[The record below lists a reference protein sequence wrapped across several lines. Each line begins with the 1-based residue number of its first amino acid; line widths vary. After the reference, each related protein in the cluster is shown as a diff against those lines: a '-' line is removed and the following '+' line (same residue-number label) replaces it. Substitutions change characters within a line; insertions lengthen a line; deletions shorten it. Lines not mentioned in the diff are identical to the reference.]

1 MTSYS
6 RNPAYEKGHSVTYCT
21 CQHERADGRLT
32 RRATLQAAAGAL
44 AAALLNGPAPGR
56 STSAQES
63 PLTALPAD
71 LTGATPLRLTGALL
85 AEFEAYIAGQLDG
98 LEVPGAA
105 VVVVQDGEVVLLQ
118 GYGVREWGKAEPVTA
133 DTLLRIGS
141 ITKSFS
147 SLLAS
152 TLIDTGLVSWD
163 TPLVDLLPGFAVAD
177 AELTPR
183 LTLRDAFCACTGVP
197 RRDLEFMFR
206 AHDLTAEQ
214 VVATMAQLPLT
225 APFGEVFQYSNQ
237 MVAAGGFA
245 AALADGGSPHA
256 LSESYAVALRDRV
269 LNPLEMTRT
278 TLSLAEVVADGD
290 YAIPHAP
297 DLENTPIPL
306 SPMVDDAWIA
316 PVAPTGGL
324 WSTAREM
331 AAYLHME
338 LAHGLTSSG
347 ERVVS
352 SENLEITWQPGVPM
366 IFGDVTPA
374 LFKSATSS
382 YGLAWEA
389 GNYGGLRLISHPGFT
404 YGFNALIS
412 FLPDA
417 GIGIATLTNRDGAG
431 SKLTQALQFR
441 LFELVFSQPAIIDP
455 LVDAALAGEAKA
467 RAALPGLLGTLS
479 EDTVTPYLGDYANPD
494 LGPMSLSLQE
504 GKLLFTT
511 AGARSALLP
520 LRDAAGEVTEYIFVD
535 PPWASNPPGCSVAI
549 VTSDDQRPEVAITM
563 PGDGDEGLI
572 TYVYTQFAAS
582 EATPAP

>member
-1 MTSYS
+1 VRDASDRS
-6 RNPAYEKGHSVTYCT
+6 
-21 CQHERADGRLT
+21 LT
-32 RRATLQAAAGAL
+32 RRKSLQIAAGAL
-44 AAALLNGPAPGR
+44 AASLLSGAAQRRSAL
-56 STSAQES
+56 AQES
-63 PLTALPAD
+63 PRPALPAD
-71 LTGATPLRLTGALL
+71 LTGATPRPLTGALL
-85 AEFEAYIAGQLDG
+85 AEFEAYIAGWLTE

-105 VVVVQDGEVVLLQ
+105 VVVVQNSEVVLQQ
-118 GYGVREWGKAEPVTA
+118 GYGVREWGKGEPVTA

-141 ITKSFS
+141 VTKSFS
-147 SLLAS
+147 SLLAA
-152 TLIDTGLVSWD
+152 TLIDDGLVSWD
-163 TPLVDLLPGFAVAD
+163 TPLVDLLPGFAIAD
-177 AELTPR
+177 ADLTGQ

-206 AHDLTAEQ
+206 ANALTAEQ
-214 VVATMAQLPLT
+214 VVATMAHLPLT
-225 APFGEVFQYSNQ
+225 APFGEVFQYNNQ
-237 MVAAGGFA
+237 MVATGGFA
-245 AALADGGSPHA
+245 AALADGGSPLA

-269 LNPLEMTRT
+269 LNPLGMTRT
-278 TLSLAEVVADGD
+278 TLSLQDVVADGD

-297 DLENTPIPL
+297 DLENAPVPL

-331 AAYLHME
+331 AAYLQME
-338 LAHGLTSSG
+338 LAHGVAPSG

-352 SENLEITWQPGVPM
+352 AENLETTWQPGVPM

-382 YGLAWEA
+382 YGLAWEV
-389 GNYGGLRLISHPGFT
+389 GSYGGLRLISHPGFT
-404 YGFNALIS
+404 YGFNALVS

-455 LVDAALAGEAKA
+455 LVDAALTGEAEA
-467 RAALPGLLGTLS
+467 RAAIPGQLGTIS
-479 EDTVTPYLGDYANPD
+479 VDTVTPYLGEYANPD
-494 LGPMSLSLQE
+494 LGPMSLSLQD
-504 GKLLFTT
+504 GKLIFTT

-520 LRDAAGEVTEYIFVD
+520 LPNDAGEATEYIFVD
-535 PPWASNPPGCSVAI
+535 PPWASNPPGRSI
-549 VTSDDQRPEVAITM
+549 SLVTSDDQRPEVTITI
-563 PGDGDEGLI
+563 PGDGDEGLV
-572 TYVYTQFAAS
+572 TYVYAQFAVS

>member
-1 MTSYS
+1 
-6 RNPAYEKGHSVTYCT
+6 VTNCT
-21 CQHERADGRLT
+21 CRHDRADRQLT
-32 RRATLQAAAGAL
+32 RRTTLQAAAGAL
-44 AAALLNGPAPGR
+44 AAALLTRPAEGW
-56 STSAQES
+56 SASAQES

-71 LTGATPLRLTGALL
+71 LAGATPLRLTGALL
-85 AEFEAYIAGQLDG
+85 AEFETYIADWLTA

-105 VVVVQDGEVVLLQ
+105 VVVVQDGEVVLQQ

-141 ITKSFS
+141 VTKSFS
-147 SLLAS
+147 SRLAG
-152 TLIDTGLVSWD
+152 TLIDAGLVSWD

-177 AELTPR
+177 AELTAQ
-183 LTLRDAFCACTGVP
+183 LTLRDAFCACTGIP

-206 AHDLTAEQ
+206 ANDLTAEQ
-214 VVATMAQLPLT
+214 VVATMAQLPVT

-245 AALADGGSPHA
+245 AALADGGSPHT

-269 LNPLEMTRT
+269 LNPLGMTRT
-278 TLSLAEVVADGD
+278 TLSLQDVVADGD

-297 DLENTPIPL
+297 DLENTPVPL
-306 SPMVDDAWIA
+306 SPMVDDAWIT
-316 PVAPTGGL
+316 PVGPTGGL

-331 AAYLHME
+331 AAYLQME
-338 LAHGLTSSG
+338 LAHGVAPSG

-352 SENLEITWQPGVPM
+352 AENLEMARQPGVPM
-366 IFGDVTPA
+366 LFGEATPA

-382 YGLAWEA
+382 YGLAWEV
-389 GNYGGLRLISHPGFT
+389 GSYGGLRLISHPGFT
-404 YGFNALIS
+404 YGFNALVS
-412 FLPDA
+412 FLPEA

-455 LVDAALAGEAKA
+455 LLEVALANEAQA
-467 RAALPGLLGTLS
+467 REEFPSQLETID
-479 EDTVTPYLGDYANPD
+479 EDTVTPYLGEYTNRD
-494 LGPMSLSLQE
+494 LGSMTLSLQD
-504 GKLLFTT
+504 GKLIFAT
-511 AGARSALLP
+511 AGARSALRPLP
-520 LRDAAGEVTEYIFVD
+520 DNGSEITEYIFVD
-535 PPWASNPPGCSVAI
+535 PPWASNPPGRSVSLF
-549 VTSDDQRPEVAITM
+549 TGDDQRPEVAITI

-572 TYVYTQFAAS
+572 TYEYTQTAVT